1 MEKENVMAVLKVL
14 CVDDSNADLI
24 NLEKIVTSAGLVA
37 LTASS
42 GKSALVKA
50 KEEKPDLIFMDINM
64 PDMDGF
70 AVMRELKKDSDIK
83 GIPVVLISSKNQK
96 ADKMWAQM
104 QGANGYITKPYTS
117 DQILEQI
124 RSF

>member
-1 MEKENVMAVLKVL
+1 MAVRKVL
-14 CVDDSNADLI
+14 CVDDANADLI
-24 NLEKIVTSAGLVA
+24 NLEKIVTGAGLTA
-37 LTASS
+37 LTSTS
-42 GKSALVKA
+42 GKDALVKA
-50 KEEKPDLIFMDINM
+50 KNDKPDLIFLDINM

-70 AVMRELKKDSDIK
+70 AVMRELKRDPEIKD
-83 GIPVVLISSKNQK
+83 IPVVLITSKSQK

-104 QGANGYITKPYTS
+104 QGAKGYVTKPYTP

>member
-1 MEKENVMAVLKVL
+1 MAIRKVL
-14 CVDDSNADLI
+14 CVDDVSADLI
-24 NLEKIVTSAGLVA
+24 NLEKVVTGAGLVA
-37 LTASS
+37 LTAVS
-42 GKSALVKA
+42 GKAALAKA
-50 KEEKPDLIFMDINM
+50 KSEKPDLIFLDINM

-70 AVMRELKKDSDIK
+70 AVMRELKKDADVK
-83 GIPVVLISSKNQK
+83 DIPVVLITSKNQK

-104 QGANGYITKPYTS
+104 QGASGYVTKPYTT

>member
-1 MEKENVMAVLKVL
+1 MAVRKIL

-24 NLEKIVTSAGLVA
+24 NLEKIVVGTGFLA
-37 LTASS
+37 LTATS
-42 GKSALVKA
+42 GKEGLEKA
-50 KEEKPDLIFMDINM
+50 KSEKPDLIFLDVNM
-64 PDMDGF
+64 PEMDGF
-70 AVMRELKKDSDIK
+70 AVMRELKRDADIK
-83 GIPVVLISSKNQK
+83 DIPVVLITSKSQK

-104 QGANGYITKPYTS
+104 QGASGYVTKPYTA

>member
-1 MEKENVMAVLKVL
+1 MAVRKVL
-14 CVDDSNADLI
+14 CVDDSTPDLI
-24 NLEKIVTSAGLVA
+24 NLEKIVLSAGLFAITANSGKVA
-37 LTASS
+37 LS
-42 GKSALVKA
+42 KA
-50 KEEKPDLIFMDINM
+50 KSDKPDLILMDVNM

-70 AVMRELKKDSDIK
+70 AVMRELKRDADIK
-83 GIPVVLISSKNQK
+83 NIPVVLITSKSQK

-104 QGANGYITKPYTS
+104 QGASGYVTKPYTS